1 MTIEFS
7 YLKNQFRDEE
17 AEAIWRKIKPVVTEG
32 RFTLGVEVDR
42 FEEAYAAKAG
52 SKYAVGVNSGT
63 AALSLPLM
71 ALGAAGSEVICPAF
85 SFIATAGAI
94 KEAGATPV
102 FCDVGADMNI
112 DVDRIEE
119 KITPSTSFI
128 MPVWWGGR
136 PPKMDKIMEIAN
148 RHGIGVISD
157 AAQAFGSSWM
167 NKGAGGWGAVA
178 GYSLHPLKL
187 CNSWL
192 DSGVVCTDDASLAD
206 RLKRLRNHG
215 LVGRDTWLD
224 FGVNGRIDTIAAVV
238 AHHVL
243 DNVDGALAAREAIS
257 QRLFR
262 GLSGIDGVT
271 LVSPPIEAVCNWY
284 LFTFLAR
291 DRNRLLAH
299 LNDQGIQA
307 KCHYPVA
314 LSRQPATAKLG
325 HSSLQPAY
333 RLYQKNDFPG
343 AERAADETI
352 SLPNHEYLTMK
363 DADTMI
369 SAVASFYGQKSSVA
383 AE

>member
-7 YLKNQFRDEE
+7 YLRHQFRDEE

-63 AALSLPLM
+63 DALALPLM
-71 ALGAAGSEVICPAF
+71 ALGAKGSEVICPAF

-94 KEAGATPV
+94 AQAGCIPV
-102 FCDVGADMNI
+102 FADVGEDMNI

-119 KITPSTSFI
+119 KITPATSFL

-157 AAQAFGSSWM
+157 AAQALGSSWM
-167 NKGAGGWGAVA
+167 NKGAGAWGNIA
-178 GYSLHPLKL
+178 GYSLHPLKVV
-187 CNSWL
+187 NAWQ
-192 DSGVVCTDDASLAD
+192 DGGVICTNDQSLVD
-206 RLKRLRNHG
+206 KLKRLRNHG

-224 FGVNGRIDTIAAVV
+224 FGLNSRLDTVAAVV
-238 AHHVL
+238 SHYVL
-243 DNVDGALAAREAIS
+243 DKVDSALAAREAIS

-262 GLSGIDGVT
+262 GLSGIEGIT
-271 LVSPPIEAVCNWY
+271 LISPPIEAVCNWY

-299 LNDQGIQA
+299 LDAQGIQA
-307 KCHYPVA
+307 KCHYPVSLPA
-314 LSRQPATAKLG
+314 QPACAKLG

-333 RLYQKNDFPG
+333 RLYQKSDFPG
-343 AERAADETI
+343 AERAANETI
-352 SLPNHEYLTMK
+352 SLPNHEYLTME

-369 SAVASFYGQKSSVA
+369 SAVASFYQQAEKVA
-383 AE
+383 

>member
-7 YLKNQFRDEE
+7 YLRHQFRDEE

-63 AALSLPLM
+63 EALALPLM
-71 ALGAAGSEVICPAF
+71 ALGVTGEVICPAF

-94 KEAGATPV
+94 AQAGAIPV
-102 FCDVGADMNI
+102 FADVGEDMNI

-119 KITPSTSFI
+119 KITPRTEFI

-136 PPKMDKIMEIAN
+136 PPKMHKIMEIAD
-148 RHGIGVISD
+148 RHGLGVLCD
-157 AAQAFGSSWM
+157 AAQALGSSWM
-167 NKGAGGWGAVA
+167 NKGAGAWGAAA
-178 GYSLHPLKL
+178 GYSLHPLKV
-187 CNSWL
+187 CNSWF
-192 DSGVVCTDDASLAD
+192 DSGLVCTNDESLAI

-238 AHHVL
+238 AHYVL
-243 DNVDGALAAREAIS
+243 DRVDGALAAREAIS

-262 GLSGIDGVT
+262 GLSGIDGIT
-271 LVSPPIEAVCNWY
+271 LVSPPIEAICNWY
-284 LFTFLAR
+284 LLTGLAKSR
-291 DRNRLLAH
+291 DKLLAY
-299 LNDQGIQA
+299 LNGLGIEA
-307 KCHYPVA
+307 KSHYPVS
-314 LSRQPATAKLG
+314 LPSQPACAKLG
-325 HSSLQPAY
+325 HSSLDPAH
-333 RLYQKNDFPG
+333 RLYQKSDFPG
-343 AERAADETI
+343 AERAASETI
-352 SLPNHEYLTMK
+352 SLPNHEYLTMNDV
-363 DADTMI
+363 DAMI
-369 SAVASFYGQKSSVA
+369 AAVAAFYGQQSSVA